1 MPSVELPFFLYKQKY
16 LKYKQK
22 YIESKSKNSSTF
34 GESVFYCIGIECEFQ
49 IVFDVSNCNHLRNF
63 KKKPIFLPVS
73 PVITQF
79 KDITI
84 NTDDTDILTITD
96 SGLEQIKLN
105 YTDQL
110 INIIIFVFT
119 YRYASNICGTLDDY
133 FKYIENIGL
142 FYDKEYFNN
151 IITFIKEKDHG
162 GTFINDLKSKYT
174 GLAKIQ
180 EINNIDEIS
189 GIISDLESVF
199 SFSVFQQLKS
209 FNRIDIPIGEYD
221 TAEENPSKYEI
232 RNLYCNRTISESI
245 KEIHDRKHSIFEA
258 VKSLHKKYSENI
270 KLVDN
275 ITSYPFYINTECSPY
290 SLTQHSEPE
299 EIDIGSYHLNITLPH
314 QKSDSIDSLR
324 KRHIKLMKCLQLLEP
339 LFLAVFTNV
348 KFNSFYDNHTYN
360 ENSLRLLESK
370 FNNFLATPN
379 LDEFYTNPQLH
390 SDKRYY
396 RSGLLKNLNEK
407 IKFNKYTNTPSGA
420 DFRYNPALSKSPD
433 IINNLYINV
442 TEYINKALMVKNV
455 PDIDSTSFYFKPT
468 EENKNFT
475 VEEIKQKFN
484 SDTESILESL
494 NKYIKA
500 LKKEQYDYNYIEL
513 INRVY
518 HALNDLNE
526 EQQKP
531 DNFFGFEF
539 RFFDLFSDE
548 YLNEII
554 HFVFFL
560 AQMIDDCELTLDV
573 QPLDV
578 LNNDTVLNFIVNI
591 LKEGWN
597 CPVEQSYKDILISN
611 LKLEKFGLGDCEN
624 CYDFLN
630 KIYSTLLE
638 KYNLQPANTFEISTN
653 LRHVTSQEI
662 IKSLSKNLKNI
673 NRNSFNLSLDL
684 QLKNDSAIK
693 EIVELV
699 SEHLKN
705 IDKSDETKFI
715 NESNNKLNELNI
727 SEKVKIN
734 WTIIEED
741 LRDIIAYVFDKK

>member
-1 MPSVELPFFLYKQKY
+1 M
-16 LKYKQK
+16 
-22 YIESKSKNSSTF
+22 
-34 GESVFYCIGIECEFQ
+34 
-49 IVFDVSNCNHLRNF
+49 
-63 KKKPIFLPVS
+63 
-73 PVITQF
+73 
-79 KDITI
+79 
-84 NTDDTDILTITD
+84 
-96 SGLEQIKLN
+96 
-105 YTDQL
+105 
-110 INIIIFVFT
+110 
-119 YRYASNICGTLDDY
+119 
-133 FKYIENIGL
+133 
-142 FYDKEYFNN
+142 
-151 IITFIKEKDHG
+151 
-162 GTFINDLKSKYT
+162 KSKYT
-174 GLAKIQ
+174 DIGLKKIDKIKNIH
-180 EINNIDEIS
+180 EIKDIVSN
-189 GIISDLESVF
+189 LEFAPVSIF
-199 SFSVFQQLKS
+199 KQLKL
-209 FNRIDIPIGEYD
+209 FNRIDISIGEYD
-221 TAEENPSKYEI
+221 TAEENPTKYEI
-232 RNLYCNRTISESI
+232 RNLHCNKTISESI

-258 VKSLHKKYSENI
+258 VKNLHKKYSENI
-270 KLVDN
+270 ELVDN
-275 ITSYPFYINTECSPY
+275 ITSYPFYINQESSPY
-290 SLTQHSEPE
+290 SLNQYSEPE

-348 KFNSFYDNHTYN
+348 KFNSFNDNHAYN

-390 SDKRYY
+390 NDKRYY
-396 RSGLLKNLNEK
+396 SSGLLKNLNEK
-407 IKFNKYTNTPSGA
+407 IKFNKYNNTPSGA

-442 TEYINKALMVKNV
+442 TEYINNALLVNNV
-455 PDIDSTSFYFKPT
+455 PDIGTASFYFKPT
-468 EENKNFT
+468 EGTKTFT

-484 SDTESILESL
+484 LNTEYILNSL
-494 NKYIKA
+494 EQYIEA
-500 LKKEQYDYNYIEL
+500 LKKDILTSENYDYDYIEL
-513 INRVY
+513 IENVY
-518 HALNDLNE
+518 GALNDLNK

-560 AQMIDDCELTLDV
+560 AQMIDDYELTLDV

-578 LNNDTVLNFIVNI
+578 LNNDTVLDFIVNI

-597 CPVEQSYKDILISN
+597 CPVEQSYKDILITN
-611 LKLEKFGLGDCEN
+611 LKLENFGLDDCEN

-638 KYNLQPANTFEISTN
+638 IYNLQPANTFENSTN

-673 NRNSFNLSLDL
+673 NRHSFNLSLDL

-693 EIVELV
+693 EIVEDIAKL
-699 SEHLKN
+699 LNN
-705 IDKSDETKFI
+705 IDKSNEKQFI
-715 NESNNKLNELNI
+715 IKSKEILKDLIKEDLI
-727 SEKVKIN
+727 AY
-734 WTIIEED
+734 IEED
-741 LRDIIAYVFDKK
+741 LIDIIAYIFDKKKTS